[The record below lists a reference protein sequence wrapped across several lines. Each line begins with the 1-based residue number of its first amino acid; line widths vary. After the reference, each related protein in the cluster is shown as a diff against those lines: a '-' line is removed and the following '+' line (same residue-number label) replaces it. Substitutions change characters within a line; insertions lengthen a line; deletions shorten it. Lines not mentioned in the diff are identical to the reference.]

1 MAYLDRLAAASS
13 LACRCRLST
22 LKVGNGLPN
31 FLACRLTDFMFR
43 PRAAAARATDAPVLT
58 NRINRWHSSSVQSA
72 MQKTLAV
79 SADKPSP
86 KASLPGK
93 KPASLEKFRNASS
106 SISFVTAMAKFDE

>member
-1 MAYLDRLAAASS
+1 
-13 LACRCRLST
+13 
-22 LKVGNGLPN
+22 
-31 FLACRLTDFMFR
+31 MFR